1 MLFVDGLLAAAELE
15 RETISQ
21 RTRDGLAAA
30 KA

>member
-1 MLFVDGLLAAAELE
+1 VLFVEGLLAAELE
-15 RETISQ
+15 REMISQ